1 MKRGMIIPCLIRK
14 PAFLCASV
22 LLLIVLTLGCDF
34 IATSHFHT
42 NSPTV
47 EHVQKCR
54 ELMYIR
60 PGVKLQPLG
69 YSHQQG
75 LDDSIRFKFSVA
87 DLNPAEVFEAEFVDA
102 DKLAPDFNRSLS
114 EIGVDLSWWNLSE
127 KDVWGASFS
136 VPARG
141 MQGTRG
147 LEIAYQPD
155 ADGSTVFYVLWFET

>member
-75 LDDSIRFKFSVA
+75 LDDSIRMWV
-87 DLNPAEVFEAEFVDA
+87 
-102 DKLAPDFNRSLS
+102 
-114 EIGVDLSWWNLSE
+114 E
-127 KDVWGASFS
+127 KKWAGKAFLTTFINN
-136 VPARG
+136 AMR
-141 MQGTRG
+141 R
-147 LEIAYQPD
+147 
-155 ADGSTVFYVLWFET
+155 